1 MKTVTLKPKHLQTL
15 TAIQRHIAA
24 HGMPPTVRELLKPLR
39 LRSLDSVHDRIR
51 ALRNAGALVA
61 SSRFSNRTIAPA
73 RGVQVVVMYE

>member
-1 MKTVTLKPKHLQTL
+1 MKTISLNRKQLQTL

-24 HGMPPTVRELLKPLR
+24 HGMPPTVRELMPVLR
-39 LRSLDSVHDRIR
+39 LRSLDPVHDRIR
-51 ALRNAGALVA
+51 ALRDAGALVA